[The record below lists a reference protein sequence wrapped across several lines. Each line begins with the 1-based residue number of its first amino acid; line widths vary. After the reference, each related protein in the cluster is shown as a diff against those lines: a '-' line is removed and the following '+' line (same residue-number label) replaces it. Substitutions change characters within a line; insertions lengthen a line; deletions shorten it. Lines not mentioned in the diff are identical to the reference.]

1 MMTWTPRRI
10 AGVITTLALVVTASA
25 LGADSVST
33 QPATS
38 APTAAA
44 GAPFWPDLGWSTL
57 CWFAAI
63 AVLALT
69 LRTDRL
75 RTWRNLDG
83 LVLAGMCL
91 LLGLRDS
98 AHRPPFMA
106 LTPAAWAALGLSI
119 AAAYWLFRGGAVLLA
134 RGPVQQAGLAGPG
147 TRAVLLIVG
156 VALGIQQLATAPLT
170 PGSRDGLVGGLFTA
184 HTGRLPYGDAAG
196 YENRSPLLYLL
207 YAGANQLVPPTLPL
221 DSADLPRVAMTWQHR
236 DLWLGRPWEQVADLA
251 PVRLVNAVLLIALV
265 AGVALLAARLGA
277 PDGGATAVALLTVF
291 PGTLECL
298 PRPEITLPA
307 VLLTWA
313 IVLLTVRGVGAL
325 LGVFLLVLAGVA
337 WPWAWL
343 ALPVFLAYCWRRGLW
358 PAFSSTIGLVGGAA
372 LVLFGLF
379 HLVQPSIPR
388 ADGALAM
395 ADAPPVFRARL
406 ADDGTV
412 IVDHREAVSSSTR
425 PASYYLWRTLI
436 ERDTVT
442 LKQNGQSAAAVRID
456 WPNSVNGR
464 TVLYRQ
470 VEPVGEAGPL
480 LQQHYRAVFAS
491 QPPAPRLAAAVRTVL
506 EATWIPTQPPPSART
521 SAWETWASPFPLPQ
535 SWIMVRR
542 GVKLVVALL
551 VVWSALA
558 IFFGRRTQPRHLLG
572 ATLMAASGGLLAS
585 ELGAVTE
592 WVWVLPT
599 LLALWSIHEPAPAPP
614 WVPRGAARPTLPPL
628 GSGPVQAGPP
638 PRITV
643 EPKPA
648 GPS

>member
-1 MMTWTPRRI
+1 MLTRTRLRS
-10 AGVITTLALVVTASA
+10 AGVLAILALVATASA
-25 LGADSVST
+25 WGSDSIAT
-33 QPATS
+33 PPATS
-38 APTAAA
+38 APAAA
-44 GAPFWPDLGWSTL
+44 ATTPFWPDLGWPTL
-57 CWFAAI
+57 CWFGAV

-69 LRTDRL
+69 VRTDRL
-75 RTWRNLDG
+75 WTWRNLDG

-98 AHRPPFMA
+98 ASRPLFLD

-119 AAAYWLFRGGAVLLA
+119 AAGYWLFRGGTVLLT
-134 RGPVQQAGLAGPG
+134 RGPVQQTGLASPG

-156 VALGIQQLATAPLT
+156 VALCIQQLAGAPLS

-184 HTGRLPYGDAAG
+184 DTGRLPYGDVPAHEG
-196 YENRSPLLYLL
+196 RSPLLYLV
-207 YAGANQLVPPTLPL
+207 YAGANRLVPPTLSL
-221 DSADLPRVAMTWQHR
+221 DSVDLPRVAMTWPHR
-236 DLWLGRPWEQVADLA
+236 DLWLGQPWEQIADLA
-251 PVRLVNAVLLIALV
+251 PVRLVNAVLLITLV
-265 AGVALLAARLGA
+265 AGVALFAARLGA
-277 PDGGATAVALLTVF
+277 PDGGATAVALLTIF

-298 PRPEITLPA
+298 PRPEIMLPA

-313 IVLLTVRGVGAL
+313 IVLLTLRGVGAL
-325 LGVFLLVLAGVA
+325 LGVFMLVLAGVA

-343 ALPVFLAYCWRRGLW
+343 PLPAFLAYCWRRGVW
-358 PAFSSTIGLVGGAA
+358 PALSSAVGLVGGAA
-372 LVLFGLF
+372 VVLFGLF
-379 HLVQPSIPR
+379 QLVQPSIPR

-395 ADAPPVFRARL
+395 SDAAPVFRARL

-412 IVDHREAVSSSTR
+412 IVDHREADSSPTR
-425 PASYYLWRTLI
+425 PASYYLWHTLI

-442 LKQNGQSAAAVRID
+442 LKQNGHSAATVRID

-464 TVLYRQ
+464 TVLFRQ
-470 VEPVGEAGPL
+470 VEPVGDAGPL
-480 LQQHYRAVFAS
+480 LQQHYRAVFAQ

-506 EATWIPTQPPPSART
+506 EATWIPDQPALSART
-521 SAWETWASPFPLPQ
+521 SAWETWAGPSPLPR
-535 SWIMVRR
+535 SWIMLRR
-542 GVKLVVALL
+542 GVKLVAALL

-572 ATLMAASGGLLAS
+572 ATLLAASGSLLAS

-648 GPS
+648 GP

>member
-1 MMTWTPRRI
+1 MLTGTRLQI
-10 AGVITTLALVVTASA
+10 AGVLATLALAATASA
-25 LGADSVST
+25 LGSDSVST

-38 APTAAA
+38 APVATATT
-44 GAPFWPDLGWSTL
+44 PFWPDLGWPTL
-57 CWFAAI
+57 CWFG
-63 AVLALT
+63 AVATLVLT
-69 LRTDRL
+69 VRTDRL
-75 RTWRNLDG
+75 WTWRNLDG

-91 LLGLRDS
+91 LLGLRNS
-98 AHRPPFMA
+98 THRPAFLE

-119 AAAYWLFRGGAVLLA
+119 AAVYWLFRGGAVLLA
-134 RGPVQQAGLAGPG
+134 RGPVQQTGLAGPG

-156 VALGIQQLATAPLT
+156 AALGIQQLATAPLT
-170 PGSRDGLVGGLFTA
+170 AGSRDGLVGGLFTA

-196 YENRSPLLYLL
+196 YENRSPLLYLA

-221 DSADLPRVAMTWQHR
+221 DSADLPRVAMTWTHR
-236 DLWLGRPWEQVADLA
+236 DLWLGQPWEQVADLA

-265 AGVALLAARLGA
+265 TGAALLAARLGA
-277 PDGGATAVALLTVF
+277 PDGGATAVALLIIF

-298 PRPEITLPA
+298 PRPEIMLPA

-313 IVLLTVRGVGAL
+313 IVLLTLRGVGAL
-325 LGVFLLVLAGVA
+325 LGVLMLVLAGVA

-343 ALPVFLAYCWRRGLW
+343 ALPVFLAYCWRRGVW
-358 PAFSSTIGLVGGAA
+358 PALSSSVGLVGGAA

-395 ADAPPVFRARL
+395 ADAAPVFQARL

-412 IVDHREAVSSSTR
+412 IVDHREAVSSPTR

-442 LKQNGQSAAAVRID
+442 LKQNGHSAAAVRID

-464 TVLYRQ
+464 TVLFRQ
-470 VEPVGEAGPL
+470 VEPVGAAAPL
-480 LQQHYRAVFAS
+480 LQQHYRAAFS
-491 QPPAPRLAAAVRTVL
+491 QQPPALRLAAAVRTVL
-506 EATWIPTQPPPSART
+506 EATWIPAQPTPAART
-521 SAWETWASPFPLPQ
+521 AAWETWAGPPPLPR
-535 SWIMVRR
+535 SWVMLRR
-542 GVKLVVALL
+542 GVKLVAALL

-572 ATLMAASGGLLAS
+572 GTLLAASGSLLAS

-599 LLALWSIHEPAPAPP
+599 LLALWSIHEPAPTPP
-614 WVPRGAARPTLPPL
+614 WLPRGAARPTLPPL

-643 EPKPA
+643 EPKPT

>member
-1 MMTWTPRRI
+1 MLTGTRLRI
-10 AGVITTLALVVTASA
+10 AGVLATLALAATTSA
-25 LGADSVST
+25 VGSDSIAT

-38 APTAAA
+38 APAAA
-44 GAPFWPDLGWSTL
+44 ATTPFWPDLGWPTL
-57 CWFAAI
+57 CWFGAVAAL
-63 AVLALT
+63 VLTVRA
-69 LRTDRL
+69 DRL
-75 RTWRNLDG
+75 RTWRNLDS

-98 AHRPPFMA
+98 ANPTGA
-106 LTPAAWAALGLSI
+106 LGLTSAAWSALGLSI
-119 AAAYWLFRGGAVLLA
+119 AAVYWLFRGGVVLLA
-134 RGPVQQAGLAGPG
+134 RGPVQQTGLASPG
-147 TRAVLLIVG
+147 ARAVLLIVG
-156 VALGIQQLATAPLT
+156 VALCIQQLATAPLS
-170 PGSRDGLVGGLFTA
+170 PSSRDGLVGGLFTA

-196 YENRSPLLYLL
+196 YENRSPLLYLV

-221 DSADLPRVAMTWQHR
+221 DSADLPRVAMTWPHR
-236 DLWLGRPWEQVADLA
+236 DLWLGQPWEQIADLA

-265 AGVALLAARLGA
+265 AGAALLAARLGA
-277 PDGGATAVALLTVF
+277 PDGGATAVALLTIF

-298 PRPEITLPA
+298 PRPEIMLPA

-313 IVLLTVRGVGAL
+313 IVLLTLRGVGAL
-325 LGVFLLVLAGVA
+325 LGLLMLVLAGVA

-343 ALPVFLAYCWRRGLW
+343 ALPAFLAYCWRRGVW
-358 PAFSSTIGLVGGAA
+358 PAFSSTVGLVGGAA

-395 ADAPPVFRARL
+395 ADAAPVFRARL

-412 IVDHREAVSSSTR
+412 IVDHREAVSSPTR
-425 PASYYLWRTLI
+425 PASHYLWRSLI

-442 LKQNGQSAAAVRID
+442 LKQNGHSAAAVRID

-470 VEPVGEAGPL
+470 VEPVGDAGPL
-480 LQQHYRAVFAS
+480 LQQHYRAVLS
-491 QPPAPRLAAAVRTVL
+491 RQPPAPRLAAAVRTVL
-506 EATWIPTQPPPSART
+506 EATWIPAQPAPAART
-521 SAWETWASPFPLPQ
+521 AAWETWAGPPPLPR
-535 SWIMVRR
+535 SWIMLRR
-542 GVKLVVALL
+542 GVKLVAALL
-551 VVWSALA
+551 VIWSALA
-558 IFFGRRTQPRHLLG
+558 IFFGRRAQPRHLLG
-572 ATLMAASGGLLAS
+572 GTLLAASGGLLAS

-599 LLALWSIHEPAPAPP
+599 ILALWSIHEPAPAPP
-614 WVPRGAARPTLPPL
+614 WVPRGAARPPLPPL

-648 GPS
+648 GP